1 MDTLYTRTIVLHSS
15 NGKYIYPIDSDD
27 MFLDSDIFYV
37 ITNIAEKSN
46 FDIMIFNSIDAKL
59 SLNEH
64 INNIWIPHFER
75 GHKTNLVLTQQE
87 LWYYSIKPS
96 ENYKGVYYLEFIFS
110 LNVSKQV
117 YIKKLLIN

>member
-1 MDTLYTRTIVLHSS
+1 MDTLYTRTVLNSS

-27 MFLDSDIFYV
+27 MFVDSDIFYV

-64 INNIWIPHFER
+64 INNI
-75 GHKTNLVLTQQE
+75 
-87 LWYYSIKPS
+87 
-96 ENYKGVYYLEFIFS
+96 
-110 LNVSKQV
+110 
-117 YIKKLLIN
+117 

>member
-1 MDTLYTRTIVLHSS
+1 
-15 NGKYIYPIDSDD
+15 
-27 MFLDSDIFYV
+27 
-37 ITNIAEKSN
+37 
-46 FDIMIFNSIDAKL
+46 MIFNSIDAKL
-59 SLNEH
+59 SSNEH

-75 GHKTNLVLTQQE
+75 RHKTNLVLTQQE

>member
-1 MDTLYTRTIVLHSS
+1 MDTLYTRTVLNSS

-27 MFLDSDIFYV
+27 MFLDSVIFYV

-64 INNIWIPHFER
+64 INNI
-75 GHKTNLVLTQQE
+75 
-87 LWYYSIKPS
+87 
-96 ENYKGVYYLEFIFS
+96 
-110 LNVSKQV
+110 
-117 YIKKLLIN
+117 